1 MHLQGQRQKAGPL
14 KAFEKHASDSNLL
27 APEAPK
33 RERSPKRMAPSIP
46 TSSSQSAPGSSKSQ
60 SAAGSNMKSSSTS
73 QSAAGS
79 SILSSTVSQSAAGSN
94 ALSSTASQSA
104 GTNTFA
110 SSVMSAVKSSSG
122 SKGPQTFTG
131 LTKPLSVPTAP
142 PRRKHGNRSAS
153 EDRSRTPLREQ
164 KSRDDTDVGR
174 STPTKSSVKA
184 SPFATVGKMWRP
196 MSMTSSASTDH
207 EETYQT
213 YNNFDVLREMTSER
227 LPLAANPRDQ
237 VEDQFMNGHA
247 GKKTASSSSK
257 TAQGV
262 TKSFLNKGSVSE
274 KSFALLKEKV
284 SANHSNTVKKVLD
297 TVYTSED
304 FCQATSDIDRLL
316 NELKQTMDSLKSS
329 RIDKQPV
336 QFNMCKDELQT
347 QVRQFV
353 TDAKLLVSNATQTK
367 NKLAVNMDAS
377 MHSLAKIFLHG
388 QATMFM
394 MEAVH
399 QAQHLG
405 SEVMRVAN
413 AYKSTLNAAH
423 AAVGKPLSDPHM
435 KYLMRQATNLASLLS
450 TLLKSLKTLEQK

>member
-1 MHLQGQRQKAGPL
+1 MGPL
-14 KAFEKHASDSNLL
+14 KAFDKPTSASESNLL

-33 RERSPKRMAPSIP
+33 RERSPKRMAPSAP
-46 TSSSQSAPGSSKSQ
+46 TSNNQ
-60 SAAGSNMKSSSTS
+60 
-73 QSAAGS
+73 
-79 SILSSTVSQSAAGSN
+79 SN
-94 ALSSTASQSA
+94 AISMATAVSASQS
-104 GTNTFA
+104 NNSLA
-110 SSVMSAVKSSSG
+110 SSVMSAVKSSTG
-122 SKGPQTFTG
+122 SKTPQTFST
-131 LTKPLSVPTAP
+131 LTKPLSVPAVPTAP
-142 PRRKHGNRSAS
+142 PRRRHGNRSAS
-153 EDRSRTPLREQ
+153 EDRSRVLVTKQ
-164 KSRDDTDVGR
+164 VSKDDTEVGR
-174 STPTKSSVKA
+174 SPAVKSNIKS

-196 MSMTSSASTDH
+196 MNMNSSASGEND
-207 EETYQT
+207 ETYHT

-227 LPLAANPRDQ
+227 LPLSANPRDQ
-237 VEDQFMNGHA
+237 VEDMFMNGHA
-247 GKKTASSSSK
+247 GRSTGTSSNKTSGAVKK
-257 TAQGV
+257 
-262 TKSFLNKGSVSE
+262 LLDKGSVSE

-284 SANHSNTVKKVLD
+284 SANHSNAVKQVLD

-304 FCQATSDIDRLL
+304 FGQATSDVDRLL
-316 NELKQTMDSLKSS
+316 NELKQTMESLKSS
-329 RIDKQPV
+329 RIDKKPV
-336 QFNMCKDELQT
+336 QFNMCKEELQS

-367 NKLAVNMDAS
+367 LKLALNMDSS

-399 QAQHLG
+399 QAQQMG

-450 TLLKSLKTLEQK
+450 TLLKGLKTLEQK

>member
-1 MHLQGQRQKAGPL
+1 
-14 KAFEKHASDSNLL
+14 
-27 APEAPK
+27 
-33 RERSPKRMAPSIP
+33 MAPS
-46 TSSSQSAPGSSKSQ
+46 APIT
-60 SAAGSNMKSSSTS
+60 TS
-73 QSAAGS
+73 QSK
-79 SILSSTVSQSAAGSN
+79 TVSSVT
-94 ALSSTASQSA
+94 SSTASQSS
-104 GTNTFA
+104 GTNSFT
-110 SSVMSAVKSSSG
+110 SSVMSAVKSSTG
-122 SKGPQTFTG
+122 SKTPQTVSS

-153 EDRSRTPLREQ
+153 EDRSRTPLRHQ
-164 KSRDDTDVGR
+164 KSKDDTELAR
-174 STPTKSSVKA
+174 SGGKSDIKA

-196 MSMTSSASTDH
+196 MAMNSSASADS

-213 YNNFDVLREMTSER
+213 YNNFDVLREMNSER
-227 LPLAANPRDQ
+227 LPLSANPRDQ
-237 VEDQFMNGHA
+237 VEDLFMNGHPG
-247 GKKTASSSSK
+247 GKNSKGSSSK
-257 TAQGV
+257 SAESLQ
-262 TKSFLNKGSVSE
+262 KSLLNKGSVSE
-274 KSFALLKEKV
+274 KSFAVLKEKL
-284 SANHSNTVKKVLD
+284 SGNHSNTVKQVLD

-304 FCQATSDIDRLL
+304 FSQATSDVDRLL
-316 NELKQTMDSLKSS
+316 SELKQTMESLKSS
-329 RIDKQPV
+329 RIDRKPI

-367 NKLAVNMDAS
+367 AKLAVNMDAS

-394 MEAVH
+394 MEAIH